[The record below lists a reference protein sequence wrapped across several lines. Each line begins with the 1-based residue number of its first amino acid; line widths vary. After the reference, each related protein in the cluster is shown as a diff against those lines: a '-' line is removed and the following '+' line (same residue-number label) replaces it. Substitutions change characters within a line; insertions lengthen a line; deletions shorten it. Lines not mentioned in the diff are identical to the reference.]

1 MLRRV
6 VAIIQARMGSTRLPG
21 KILEKVGDKPLLEI
35 LVNRLKKS
43 QYIDDIVIATT
54 NNNNDDVVEK
64 FAQDLN
70 INYYRGS
77 EEDLLGRYVESAK
90 KFNADV
96 VVRITGD
103 NPLTDIDIIDTLIDA
118 HIKNKI
124 DYTYCLDTPL
134 GVTAEIINSNI
145 LKEISLKAD
154 KEPEREHVTP
164 YIRSHP
170 EKYKILKYNSNL
182 KHQYIRLT
190 VDTNEDLKLIKV
202 IYKNLGDLENL
213 KINDVINFLKNNPE
227 ISKINSNIIQNP
239 ENTIKTINIAFLTEG
254 SSKIGMGHVYRSITF
269 AKEMMEILGVKAY
282 FLTKSN
288 ENVVKT
294 IENENFT
301 VFKLKDDDEIVD
313 ILEELNINLTIID
326 NLNFKE
332 SILSQIKDKLDIKV
346 MMVDNL
352 TPKNDEY
359 ADVVLSLVR
368 SNFENIK
375 CYNKTINTR
384 YYCGPKYLILRDEF
398 DSFKNKKDL
407 KPEIEDILLI
417 FGGSDPSNHTS
428 HVLEKLDNNIRV
440 NIVLGPEFKHFDD
453 LDRVNKKI
461 QNKNVI
467 IHKEPG
473 NIPELMYN
481 ADLVIT
487 SPGLSMFEAA
497 YVGSPVLAIS
507 QNDLQNHYYAPLNY
521 EYLLPKSD
529 LNRLEYYLDELTS
542 LERRKDTL
550 IFFSELDVGKG
561 KVEVFNYLSKMVLG
575 NDMGR

>member
-6 VAIIQARMGSTRLPG
+6 VAIIQAKMGSTRLPG

-54 NNNNDDVVEK
+54 NNKKDDVVEK
-64 FAQDLN
+64 FSQDLN

-90 KFNADV
+90 LFNADV

-103 NPLTDIDIIDTLIDA
+103 NPLIDIDLLDTLIDV
-118 HIKNKI
+118 HFKNNR

-134 GVTAEIINSNI
+134 GITAEIINSNI
-145 LKEISLKAD
+145 LKEISFKAD
-154 KEPEREHVTP
+154 KESEREHVTP

-190 VDTNEDLKLIKV
+190 VDTNEDLELIKV
-202 IYKNLGDLENL
+202 IYQNLGDLENL
-213 KINDVINFLKNNPE
+213 KINDIITFFKNNPE
-227 ISKINSNIIQNP
+227 ISKINSNIMQKI
-239 ENTIKTINIAFLTEG
+239 EDTIKTINIAFLTEG
-254 SSKIGMGHVYRSITF
+254 SSKIGMGHVYRSITY

-301 VFKLKDDDEIVD
+301 VFKFKDDNEILD

-326 NLNFKE
+326 NLKFKE
-332 SILSQIKDKLDIKV
+332 SILSQIKNKLDIKV
-346 MMVDNL
+346 VMVDNL
-352 TPKNDEY
+352 IPKNDEY

-368 SNFENIK
+368 SNFENID

-398 DSFKNKKDL
+398 DSFKNKQVL

-428 HVLEKLDNNIRV
+428 RVLEKLDNNLRV

-453 LDRVNKKI
+453 LDRVNKI
-461 QNKNVI
+461 RNKNVT
-467 IHKEPG
+467 IHKEPE
-473 NIPELMYN
+473 NIAELMYN

-521 EYLLPKSD
+521 EYLLQKSD
-529 LNRLEYYLDELTS
+529 RDRLEHYLDELSS

-550 IFFSELDVGKG
+550 RFFNGLDVGKG
-561 KVEVFNYLSKMVLG
+561 KVEVFNYLSEMVLG
-575 NDMGR
+575 EDMEI

>member
-54 NNNNDDVVEK
+54 NNKNDDVVEK
-64 FAQDLN
+64 FSQDLN

-103 NPLTDIDIIDTLIDA
+103 NPLTDIDLIDTLIDA
-118 HIKNKI
+118 HFKNNR

-145 LKEISLKAD
+145 LNEISLKAD
-154 KEPEREHVTP
+154 TESEREHVTP

-190 VDTNEDLKLIKV
+190 VDTNEDLELIKV
-202 IYKNLGDLENL
+202 IYQNLGDLENL
-213 KINDVINFLKNNPE
+213 KINDVINFLKSNPE

-239 ENTIKTINIAFLTEG
+239 ENTIKIINIAFLTEG

-288 ENVVKT
+288 LNVVKT
-294 IENENFT
+294 IENENFN
-301 VFKLKDDDEIVD
+301 VIKLNDDDEIVD

-368 SNFENIK
+368 SNFKNID

-428 HVLEKLDNNIRV
+428 NVLEKLNNNIRV
-440 NIVLGPEFKHFDD
+440 NIVLGPEFKHFDE
-453 LDRVNKKI
+453 LDKVNKKI

-521 EYLLPKSD
+521 KYLLPKSD
-529 LNRLEYYLDELTS
+529 LDRIEYYLEELSS

-550 IFFSELDVGKG
+550 RFFNELDVGNG
-561 KVEVFNYLSKMVLG
+561 KVEVFNYLSEMVLG
-575 NDMGR
+575 EDEGR

>member
-1 MLRRV
+1 MLKRV

-43 QYIDDIVIATT
+43 QFIDDVVIATT
-54 NNNNDDVVEK
+54 NNKSDDVVEK
-64 FAQDLN
+64 FSQDLN

-77 EEDLLGRYVESAK
+77 EEDLLERYAESAK
-90 KFNADV
+90 MFNADV

-103 NPLTDIDIIDTLIDA
+103 NPLTDVDLIDTLIDV
-118 HIKNKI
+118 HFKNNL

-134 GVTAEIINSNI
+134 GVSAEIINSNI
-145 LKEISLKAD
+145 LKEISSKAD
-154 KEPEREHVTP
+154 KESEREHVTP

-190 VDTNEDLKLIKV
+190 VDTNEDLDLIQV
-202 IYKNLGDLENL
+202 IYQNLGDLENL
-213 KINDVINFLKNNPE
+213 KINDIINFFKNNPK
-227 ISKINSNIIQNP
+227 ISQINSNIIQNP
-239 ENTIKTINIAFLTEG
+239 ENTVKMINIAFLTEG

-301 VFKLKDDDEIVD
+301 IFKLKNDDEIVD
-313 ILEELNINLTIID
+313 ILEELNINLIIID
-326 NLNFKE
+326 NLNFEE
-332 SILSQIKDKLDIKV
+332 SVLSQIKDKLNIKV
-346 MMVDNL
+346 VMVDNL
-352 TPKNDEY
+352 IPKNDKY

-368 SNFENIK
+368 SNFENID

-384 YYCGPKYLILRDEF
+384 YFCGPKYLILRDEF
-398 DSFKNKKDL
+398 DSFEDKKDL

-428 HVLEKLDNNIRV
+428 KVLEELDNNLRV
-440 NIVLGPEFKHFDD
+440 NIVLGPEFKYYDE

-461 QNKNVI
+461 QNKNVV
-467 IHKEPG
+467 IHKEPE
-473 NIPELMYN
+473 NIAELMYN

-487 SPGLSMFEAA
+487 SPGLSMFEAT
-497 YVGSPVLAIS
+497 YVGSPVLAVS
-507 QNDLQNHYYAPLNY
+507 QNYLQDHYYAPLNY

-529 LNRLEYYLDELTS
+529 INCLEHHLNELSS
-542 LERRKDTL
+542 LEIRKDAL
-550 IFFSELDVGKG
+550 KFFNELNVGKG
-561 KVEVFNYLSKMVLG
+561 KVELFNYLSEMVLG
-575 NDMGR
+575 EDVGL

>member
-54 NNNNDDVVEK
+54 NNKNDDVVEK
-64 FAQDLN
+64 FSQDLN

-103 NPLTDIDIIDTLIDA
+103 NPLTDIDLIDTLIDA
-118 HIKNKI
+118 HFKNNR

-145 LKEISLKAD
+145 LNEISLKAD
-154 KEPEREHVTP
+154 TESEREHVTP

-190 VDTNEDLKLIKV
+190 VDTNEDLELIKV
-202 IYKNLGDLENL
+202 IYQNLGDLENL

-239 ENTIKTINIAFLTEG
+239 ENTIKIINIAFLTEG

-288 ENVVKT
+288 LNVVKT
-294 IENENFT
+294 IENENFN
-301 VFKLKDDDEIVD
+301 VIKLNDDDEILD

-368 SNFENIK
+368 SNFKNID

-428 HVLEKLDNNIRV
+428 NVLEKLDNNIRV
-440 NIVLGPEFKHFDD
+440 NIVLGPEFKHFDE
-453 LDRVNKKI
+453 LDQVNKKI

-521 EYLLPKSD
+521 KYLLPKSD
-529 LNRLEYYLDELTS
+529 LDRIEYYLEELSS
-542 LERRKDTL
+542 LEKRKDTL
-550 IFFSELDVGKG
+550 RFFNELDVGNG
-561 KVEVFNYLSKMVLG
+561 KVEVFNYLSEMVLG
-575 NDMGR
+575 EDNGR